1 MSIFGALFSGVSGL
15 GAQAQAM
22 GMLADNITNVN
33 TTGYKETSARFSSL
47 VTATTVITKHSPGG
61 VQSAPQ
67 QVVDKQGLLTVSAS
81 PTDLAINGQGFMIV
95 SGVSS
100 PTAESQ
106 QYLTRA
112 GSFTADKDG
121 YLRNAGG
128 YYLRGWE
135 YPTGATSAD
144 KTTLKTVKIT
154 DFPST
159 WQATSAVSVQ
169 ANLKAS
175 QTLSAAAITYDGS
188 ASASN
193 MASGTVAADFTR
205 GVEITD
211 SLGSP
216 RTLTFNFLK
225 ANRTALAAG
234 GGADTLTI
242 TSVPTPT
249 AYEAGQMFRFTAGAA
264 DNTGATTLNVDG
276 LGAKALESSGVALA
290 ASDLV
295 AGTTYGAI
303 YDGTAFQLAAG
314 GLANLWNVEVSVN
327 PSSITTGAV
336 DGQVMRGTIGFNSDG
351 TWDSGTTYLTTGVS
365 AATTATITPVSGDYS
380 ASIPFDSGTL
390 GNAAQTIAFDLGTNA
405 KADKMSQFDGTSN
418 LVSTTVDGA
427 QVGDLA
433 SISVNDQGI
442 LSAVFKNGIS
452 ENKYQ
457 LPVGTVPNPNGLSG
471 RNGNVYVVTSMSGDL
486 TRVDAGSNAA
496 GLYAP
501 ASLESST
508 VDLLN
513 EFAKMILAQRSFS
526 AAARIVSTS
535 DAMLE
540 ELIRIKR

>member
-135 YPTGATSAD
+135 YPTGATDAD
-144 KTTLKTVKIT
+144 KTTLKTVKVT

-175 QTLSAAAITYDGS
+175 QTLSTAALTYDGA

-216 RTLTFNFLK
+216 RTLTFSFLK
-225 ANRTALAAG
+225 GNRTALADG
-234 GGADTLTI
+234 GSADAITI

-249 AYEAGQMFRFTAGAA
+249 AYEAGQMFRFTNSAV
-264 DNTGATTLNVDG
+264 NTGATTLNVNG
-276 LGAKALESSGVALA
+276 LGVKALESDGVALS
-290 ASDLV
+290 ASHLV
-295 AGTTYGAI
+295 VGTTYGAI

-314 GLANLWNVEVSVN
+314 GLANLWSVEVSVN
-327 PSSITTGAV
+327 PASITTGSV
-336 DGQVMRGTIGFNSDG
+336 DGQVLRGTIGFNSDG

-380 ASIPFDSGTL
+380 AAIPFDIGTL

-486 TRVDAGSNAA
+486 TKVDAGSNAA

-508 VDLLN
+508 VDLLT